1 MLLIQHKMLILITI
15 KCLFCSAILVDES
28 EKCDII
34 QISFTHKEDINS
46 VQEHVYNFTKQKYNK
61 NENPYYYSL
70 HGTKNNLKETI
81 IMWNSTDDAW
91 FVLTRTY
98 DKEDQTDFEP
108 VFKRKAKTSYLSS
121 PHTLMYCKYGI
132 LLFLFSNSNEI

>member
-1 MLLIQHKMLILITI
+1 MLLIQHKIIILITI
-15 KCLFCSAILVDES
+15 KCLFCFAILLDES
-28 EKCDII
+28 EKCD
-34 QISFTHKEDINS
+34 TNEEDS
-46 VQEHVYNFTKQKYNK
+46 VHEQVYNFTKQKYNK

-70 HGTKNNLKETI
+70 HGPENNLNETI

-108 VFKRKAKTSYLSS
+108 VFKRKDKLSYLSS
-121 PHTLMYCKYGI
+121 PQKSFDSKDGI

>member
-1 MLLIQHKMLILITI
+1 MLLIQHKILILITI
-15 KCLFCSAILVDES
+15 KCLFCSAILVDGT

-34 QISFTHKEDINS
+34 QISFTLKKETNS
-46 VQEHVYNFTKQKYNK
+46 VHEHVYNFTKQKYNK

-98 DKEDQTDFEP
+98 DKEHQTDFEP
-108 VFKRKAKTSYLSS
+108 VFKRKRKVWNST
-121 PHTLMYCKYGI
+121 
-132 LLFLFSNSNEI
+132 FSF